1 MRLFSFLLIA
11 VLAGCAGR
19 EPAPTETSHP
29 PFEAPPPPPPMPGP
43 SRAENVAVAGLM
55 DSARA
60 DASRGRLTNAAATL
74 ERALRIEPK
83 NPRLWHQ
90 LALVRLR
97 QGDYAQAENL
107 AARSNT
113 WAAEDAELKA
123 ANQRVIEEARGSK
136 R

>member
-1 MRLFSFLLIA
+1 MA
-11 VLAGCAGR
+11 A
-19 EPAPTETSHP
+19 PARPES
-29 PFEAPPPPPPMPGP
+29 A
-43 SRAENVAVAGLM
+43 AVASLM

-60 DASRGRLTNAAATL
+60 QVSAGRLANAAATL

-90 LALVRLR
+90 LALIRLQ
-97 QGDYAQAENL
+97 QGDYTQAGSL

-113 WAAEDAELKA
+113 WAADDAELKA
-123 ANQRVIEEARGSK
+123 ANQRVIEEARAAK

>member
-1 MRLFSFLLIA
+1 MKAYLAILLAI
-11 VLAGCAGR
+11 LAGCASR
-19 EPAPTETSHP
+19 EPSPAEVSHP
-29 PFEAPPPPPPMPGP
+29 PFESPPPPPMPGP
-43 SRAENVAVAGLM
+43 ARPESVAVAGLM
-55 DSARA
+55 DQARA
-60 DASRGRLTNAAATL
+60 QASAGRLANAAATL

-97 QGDYAQAENL
+97 QGDYAQAESL

-113 WAAEDAELKA
+113 WAADDAELKA
-123 ANQRVIEEARGSK
+123 ANQRVIEEARSSG